1 LTRGIEADESPVRV
15 TDPERAE
22 GEATLDNALRP
33 QGFDEFVGQAQNKER
48 LKIFLEAARQRDEE
62 LDHVLLY
69 GPPGLGKT
77 TLAHILARELGVRI
91 YQTSGPAIERP
102 GDLAGL
108 LTRLENKD
116 VIFIDE
122 IHRLNHVVEEYLYPA
137 MEDYA
142 IDIMIDKGPS
152 ARSVRLNLQK
162 FTLVG
167 ATTRA
172 GLITSPLRG
181 RFGVIIRLG
190 YYGEDDLYAIVL
202 RSAGILDVGIDEGG
216 AREIASRSRGTP
228 RIANRLLRRVRDFA
242 QIKADGSIDSA
253 VAKDALAMLE
263 VDNRGLDEMDRRM
276 LEALV
281 SKFDGGPVGLNTLAM
296 AVGEE
301 PDTIEDVYEPYL
313 VQEGFVDRTPRGR
326 VATKLT
332 FSHLGVEPGKPSGKA
347 GESPGDARSESSP
360 QEKLF

>member
-1 LTRGIEADESPVRV
+1 M

-33 QGFDEFVGQAQNKER
+33 QGFDEFIGQTQNKER
-48 LKIFLEAARQRDEE
+48 LEIFLEAAKQRDEE

-77 TLAHILARELGVRI
+77 TLAHILAREMGVRI
-91 YQTSGPAIERP
+91 YQTSGPAVERP

-108 LTRLENKD
+108 LTRLEDKD

-142 IDIMIDKGPS
+142 IDIMLDKGPS

-190 YYGEDDLYAIVL
+190 YYDADELYEIVL
-202 RSAGILDVGIDEGG
+202 RSAAILGVGIDEEG
-216 AREIASRSRGTP
+216 AREIASRARGTP
-228 RIANRLLRRVRDFA
+228 RVANRLLRRVRDYA
-242 QIKADGSIDSA
+242 QVKGDGSIGREIA
-253 VAKDALAMLE
+253 EAALAMLD
-263 VDNRGLDEMDRRM
+263 VDHCGLDEMDRRM

-326 VATKLT
+326 VATKLA
-332 FSHLGVEPGKPSGKA
+332 FDHLGVDPHGSRA
-347 GESPGDARSESSP
+347 GADGSTADKGDEGSR